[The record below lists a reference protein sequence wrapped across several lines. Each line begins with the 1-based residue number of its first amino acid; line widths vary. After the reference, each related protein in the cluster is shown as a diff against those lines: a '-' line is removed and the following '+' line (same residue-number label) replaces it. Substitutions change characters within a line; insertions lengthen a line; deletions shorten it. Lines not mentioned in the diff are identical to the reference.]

1 MFAQFI
7 YLKQINNENYQF
19 GLGEIFRIAIIQV
32 STIRITRKNL
42 FMRDWSLDHSILSIN
57 KLLREIP
64 FKNYEWM
71 KNYE

>member
-1 MFAQFI
+1 MKTTN
-7 YLKQINNENYQF
+7 LVWGNKLEVS
-19 GLGEIFRIAIIQV
+19 IFRIAIIQV